1 MEGRKQRQLNS
12 AVSQILFEENE
23 KKSKEKK
30 IGTYRTRFFYICPGA
45 QQAFPEIEE
54 EIGGK
59 DAGALAKLAD
69 RIFQI
74 EAQVKKD
81 GASEEASGSAREVY
95 NELMSNAKSLG
106 VDDKLDF
113 MEGHLDIIDNPEEEE
128 EKEEG
133 DDGAA
138 FSLMGSDAGGGMVG
152 EGHNK
157 KCDCKKKG
165 KKHDCAKHVMHEQ
178 WGFGNCIH
186 ASHAAPDENGHVN
199 WYDVEF
205 KHGVERGVPVNEMFV
220 VVNETHTHGVK
231 EALDPVGKEDKDVNN
246 DGDVDKRDN
255 YILNRRK
262 RIKKAMKKREEVKK
276 VDKSRPTPK
285 KKTLNERKSEVLGAI
300 LGEASQK
307 GKAHRDKKEAA
318 LAAEFD
324 ALRDARTPSDWE
336 IPADSPEQKVDWAA
350 HEAGRVEKMRHSYD
364 PAERREQRRAETP
377 AHVTTRMPGDSDRH
391 PFDAESTASDIHLM
405 GMHDHIEDHGGIPL
419 TPDNI
424 QKHAINYEHE
434 KEPDK
439 SYFDISASKGPLK
452 DHPLDVHVFTGPNNE
467 VAHGVFSTRDAER
480 TPYEQHPHFPG
491 KRVQNMGMDDVIG
504 KHDIPEAPGVTENTA
519 FGYNLTQKELTEA
532 TMKRIKMIDSAKKS
546 YESHPGMGRI

>member
-1 MEGRKQRQLNS
+1 MEGRKQRQLNYS
-12 AVSQILFEENE
+12 VSQILFEENE

-128 EKEEG
+128 EEEEG

-157 KCDCKKKG
+157 KYG
-165 KKHDCAKHVMHEQ
+165 
-178 WGFGNCIH
+178 
-186 ASHAAPDENGHVN
+186 
-199 WYDVEF
+199 Y
-205 KHGVERGVPVNEMFV
+205 
-220 VVNETHTHGVK
+220 VK
-231 EALDPVGKEDKDVNN
+231 EALDPVGKEDKDVDN
-246 DGDVDKRDN
+246 DGDADKSDN

-285 KKTLNERKSEVLGAI
+285 KKTLNERKDEVLSTI
-300 LGEASQK
+300 LGEASQR
-307 GKAHRDKKEAA
+307 GQAHRYKKEAD

-336 IPADSPEQKVDWAA
+336 IPADSPAHQADFAA
-350 HEAGRVEKMRHSYD
+350 HKAGEVEKMRHSYD
-364 PAERREQRRAETP
+364 PAQRREQRRAETP
-377 AHVTTRMPGDSDRH
+377 EHVTTRMPGDSDRH

-424 QKHAINYEHE
+424 KKHAINYEHE

-452 DHPLDVHVFTGPNNE
+452 DHPLDVHAFTGPNNE

-491 KRVQNMGMDDVIG
+491 KRVQNMGMDEVIG